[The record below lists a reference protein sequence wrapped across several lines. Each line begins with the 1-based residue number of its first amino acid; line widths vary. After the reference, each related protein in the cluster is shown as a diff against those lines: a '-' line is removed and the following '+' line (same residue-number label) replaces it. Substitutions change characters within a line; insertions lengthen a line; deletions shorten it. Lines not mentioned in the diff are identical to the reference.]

1 VVSKL
6 SMEGPGRGGGAVAQ
20 AYLAD
25 RMARGVD
32 LPEVCFGCDPNEAE
46 RSGVEGEVLKSLLE
60 DCSSELFVEWLSVL
74 GRWRF

>member
-1 VVSKL
+1 
-6 SMEGPGRGGGAVAQ
+6 
-20 AYLAD
+20 
-25 RMARGVD
+25 MARGVD